1 MSWGAGSVSG
11 SIPARLPRGR
21 GRRQACSGQAPPSTV
36 IFAPDQRETVMTTA
50 LFTHTDC
57 LDHLTPQGH
66 PEQVARLSHVLA
78 ALEGRDLMRA
88 EAPLASEEDLR
99 LCHPQSHID
108 RVRAAVPDE
117 GIVQLDADTWMSPGS
132 LDAALRGVGGA
143 LAAVDAVLGGQVG
156 NAFVA
161 TRPPGHHA
169 ETERTMGFCLFG
181 TVAIAARHA
190 IERHGL
196 ARVAVVDFDVHHGNG
211 TQDLLWSEA
220 RSLFVSSHQSP
231 LWPGTGTKDET
242 GAHGNVLNLP
252 LDPGTNG
259 ESFRAA
265 YEETVFPALDAFKP
279 ELLLISAGFDAHHD
293 DPLAGLRLTE
303 DDFAWVTG
311 RLCDLADTHCGGR
324 VVSCLEG
331 GYDLDALAAS
341 VAAHVDVLI
350 ARGT

>member
-1 MSWGAGSVSG
+1 
-11 SIPARLPRGR
+11 
-21 GRRQACSGQAPPSTV
+21 
-36 IFAPDQRETVMTTA
+36 MTTA

-57 LDHLTPQGH
+57 MDHLTPQGH

-88 EAPLASEEDLR
+88 EAPLASEDDLR

-252 LDPGTNG
+252 LAPRSDGAV
-259 ESFRAA
+259 FRAA
-265 YEETVFPALDAFKP
+265 YEDRVFPAIEAFAP
-279 ELLLISAGFDAHHD
+279 ELILISAGFDAHHA
-293 DPLAGLRLTE
+293 DPLAELNLTE
-303 DDFAWVTG
+303 ADFEWVTG
-311 RLCDLADTHCGGR
+311 RLCDLAQAHCGGR

-331 GYDLDALAAS
+331 GYDLQALAAS
-341 VAAHVDVLI
+341 AAAHVDVLI
-350 ARGT
+350 SRG